1 MISKASSLKIPPD
14 ASTRIAFLPFA
25 NPSTA
30 LNVVAGL
37 ASAYNMV
44 NPRLQRRG
52 DSTWGSARVDSATIL
67 PATVTRTLPSPGE
80 IVMGWSG
87 PGIRISLPLLVLV
100 SIALFTVLVK
110 ALSRHRREY
119 WHR

>member
-1 MISKASSLKIPPD
+1 MQARGLPSYLLPTPLLRPRRNRRSCQRVQHGQ
-14 ASTRIAFLPFA
+14 ST
-25 NPSTA
+25 PSEK
-30 LNVVAGL
+30 
-37 ASAYNMV
+37 
-44 NPRLQRRG
+44 RG
-52 DSTWGSARVDSATIL
+52 FRKSTWGSARVDSATIL
-67 PATVTRTLPSPGE
+67 PVTVTRTLPSAGE